1 MNDHGF
7 AITSEERR
15 RAFEA
20 VVSASQ
26 FFRRELLRATGW
38 PLEYV
43 KESRIEQVLSEDSAW
58 RVGFAPD
65 TLTGLVDHLAAGG
78 FAYSTMESAGL
89 VRRVG
94 QGDVMDRF
102 RDQLVVVAR
111 DSKLHPTG
119 FIGMGRDGR
128 AQSLSP
134 GTAIHQPS
142 NVLFGIA
149 EQLDLLRE
157 GAVPVIVDNLAD
169 AIAVSSM
176 SRESEGR
183 WAGIPVFGEGL
194 STAQVR
200 MLRKF
205 SMGDTAIVIA
215 SGDEYRQKLTT
226 GYLLDLA
233 LYYDRVRAV
242 SLSHSPSTIA
252 AAESGSKVLN
262 DALGMARP
270 LLTDRLG
277 GAAADIAS
285 DPEPPERGPDL

>member
-65 TLTGLVDHLAAGG
+65 TLTGLVDYLAAGG

-119 FIGMGRDGR
+119 FIGIGRDGR

-157 GAVPVIVDNLAD
+157 GAVPVIVDNLA
-169 AIAVSSM
+169 ARS
-176 SRESEGR
+176 
-183 WAGIPVFGEGL
+183 L
-194 STAQVR
+194 C
-200 MLRKF
+200 
-205 SMGDTAIVIA
+205 
-215 SGDEYRQKLTT
+215 
-226 GYLLDLA
+226 
-233 LYYDRVRAV
+233 RV
-242 SLSHSPSTIA
+242 
-252 AAESGSKVLN
+252 
-262 DALGMARP
+262 
-270 LLTDRLG
+270 
-277 GAAADIAS
+277 
-285 DPEPPERGPDL
+285 